1 MDSESLAAAG
11 LLAALSRTV
20 EIFADLRHP
29 FVRHE
34 HISTFFPPAGVR
46 VGIAFVLPDGREVRF
61 EVSVAA
67 DGDVFHVEGSITA
80 DGSITAE
87 GSTIAD
93 SETLLDLP
101 RKTLPDVGAALDA
114 LDDYAG
120 DVAEAANRTIDR
132 LLEEIA

>member
-67 DGDVFHVEGSITA
+67 DGDVFHVQGSITA
-80 DGSITAE
+80 DGSMTAH
-87 GSTIAD
+87 

>member
-34 HISTFFPPAGVR
+34 HVSTFFPPAGVR
-46 VGIAFVLPDGREVRF
+46 VGVAFVLPDGREVRF
-61 EVSVAA
+61 EVAVAA
-67 DGDVFHVEGSITA
+67 AGDVFHVEGSITA
-80 DGSITAE
+80 ESLTGA
-87 GSTIAD
+87 A

-101 RKTLPDVGAALDA
+101 RKVLPDVRDALA
-114 LDDYAG
+114 VLDDYAS
-120 DVAEAANRTIDR
+120 DVAEAANRAIDR
-132 LLEEIA
+132 LLEELA

>member
-61 EVSVAA
+61 EVSVAVGGDVEDAAA

-80 DGSITAE
+80 E
-87 GSTIAD
+87 

-101 RKTLPDVGAALDA
+101 RKTLPDVGDALA
-114 LDDYAG
+114 VLDDYASE
-120 DVAEAANRTIDR
+120 VAEAANRTIDR

>member
-1 MDSESLAAAG
+1 VDSESLAAAG

-80 DGSITAE
+80 DGS
-87 GSTIAD
+87 TIAD